1 MMATVIVIF
10 IAVAVGLFLYL
21 LSSSAGPLPGS
32 ATVSS
37 DAYAAGSQLAD
48 SAGAVSSDAADKDI
62 RQADFAALLADEHAS
77 AQGVE
82 NKLFMDIDSDGA
94 QEALLLVRGD
104 GENRPLDLYLYKV
117 KDGRAEVIFRETGVA
132 QGEATFQ
139 GPRLVVTEGVYAPGD
154 PLCCPSSI
162 KLTYYVFKDGALVVS
177 KVEAAPSGAR

>member
-37 DAYAAGSQLAD
+37 DAYAGGQPAD
-48 SAGAVSSDAADKDI
+48 NTGATSPDATIKDI
-62 RQADFAALLADEHAS
+62 RQADFAALLADERAS

-82 NKLFMDIDSDGA
+82 NKLFMDIDGDGA

-104 GENRPLDLYLYKV
+104 GENHPLDLYLYKL
-117 KDGRAEVIFRETGVA
+117 KDGRAEVIFRETGAA

-162 KLTYYVFKDGALVVS
+162 KLTYYVFKDGAMVVS